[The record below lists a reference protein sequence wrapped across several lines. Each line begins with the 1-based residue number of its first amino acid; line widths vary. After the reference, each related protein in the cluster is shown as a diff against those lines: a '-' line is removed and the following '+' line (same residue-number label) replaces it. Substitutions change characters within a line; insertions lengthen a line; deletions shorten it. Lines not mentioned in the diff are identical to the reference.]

1 MKLARIAIYA
11 TAAVALLFGWL
22 VVDNP
27 NLSSHAGEQ
36 VTFLSL
42 SPQSIYGS
50 KVAKKLLVP
59 GAPLEEPE
67 WLAQAQND
75 PDPTVRLNAIKAWA
89 QNHTESLD
97 PITYSLA
104 DPDAFVRA
112 RVRELL
118 EERLAR
124 GESVS
129 Q

>member
-27 NLSSHAGEQ
+27 NLSSRAGEQ

-59 GAPLEEPE
+59 GAPPEEPE
-67 WLAQAQND
+67 WLIEAQND
-75 PDPTVRLNAIKAWA
+75 PDPKIRLKAIEAWA
-89 QNHTESLD
+89 RNPTESLD
-97 PITYSLA
+97 PITYALA
-104 DPDAFVRA
+104 DPDASVRA
-112 RVRELL
+112 RVQKLL
-118 EERLAR
+118 EDRLAR
-124 GESVS
+124 GESVNR
-129 Q
+129 